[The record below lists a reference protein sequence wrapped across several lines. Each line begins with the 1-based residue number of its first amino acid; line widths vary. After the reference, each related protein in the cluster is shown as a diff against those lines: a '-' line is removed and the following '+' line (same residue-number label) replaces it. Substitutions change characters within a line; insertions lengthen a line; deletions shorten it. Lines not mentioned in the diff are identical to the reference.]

1 MARKQ
6 TTRKKKSGSARSAK
20 RAGKTTARKK
30 VAAGAGKKSGK
41 KASRKAGGS
50 KSGKRTAGKSGK
62 KKTGT
67 KTGRRAAPKAGAKR
81 TGKATGRK
89 KAAGVKRA
97 AGRGSRQE
105 GRHDVTTTSTQVK
118 SGRRRK
124 RTKAADQEELL
135 FDARAESAPGTPDA
149 IPADEGPAPEPAARA
164 GNGGAPARRGRR
176 SAPATAASMAKK
188 QREISVSEFFS
199 KNRHLLGF
207 DNPAK
212 ALLTTIKEAVDN
224 SLDACEE
231 AGILPDIRV
240 DVDQLAEDRFRVAV
254 QDNGPGIVKNQV
266 PRIFGQLLY
275 GSKFHRL
282 RQSRGQQGIG
292 ISAAGMYGQIT
303 TGKPVVIVSRIARNK
318 PAHHFEIQID
328 TRKNAPVVAVDREVD
343 WNGVDHGTR
352 VEIELEA
359 TYRKGTRSV
368 DAYIQQTGLAN
379 PHLRLEYRPP
389 KDEPVLYERAAD
401 ELPKEPM
408 EIKPHPH
415 GIELGMLMK
424 MLAETKSR
432 NVRGFLTSEF
442 SRVSPRV
449 ASEIL
454 AKAGIREN
462 ASPRTVRRN
471 DVEALF
477 KAVNQTKIM
486 APPTNCLSPI
496 GEDLLVAGLKQEV
509 EAAFYAASTR
519 SPAVYRGNPF
529 QVEVAL
535 AYGGKLPADEPITL
549 YRYANRVPLLYQQGA
564 CAVTKAVIGTSWR
577 SYGVQ
582 QSKGSLPIGPI
593 VLMVHIASAWVPFT
607 SESKEAIAHYPE
619 ILKEIKLGIQECGRR
634 LGTFIRRGQR
644 EREAERKRSYI
655 EKYIPHI
662 GIALKEILGLSDKE
676 EDRVVATLKDT
687 LERARKMG

>member
-1 MARKQ
+1 MAKKTSTAKQ
-6 TTRKKKSGSARSAK
+6 TSKRAPARGKQTGAAGK
-20 RAGKTTARKK
+20 TGGTKAAGKTTPGR
-30 VAAGAGKKSGK
+30 AAGERKAKKAKKAKKTGKTTAAGKK
-41 KASRKAGGS
+41 
-50 KSGKRTAGKSGK
+50 T
-62 KKTGT
+62 
-67 KTGRRAAPKAGAKR
+67 
-81 TGKATGRK
+81 
-89 KAAGVKRA
+89 
-97 AGRGSRQE
+97 AGRGRKTRASMSTVSTPVKAGKGKKSR
-105 GRHDVTTTSTQVK
+105 GK
-118 SGRRRK
+118 
-124 RTKAADQEELL
+124 ADQEELL
-135 FDARAESAPGTPDA
+135 FDGSEAPEESAA
-149 IPADEGPAPEPAARA
+149 
-164 GNGGAPARRGRR
+164 GGASGRATETVDEPGPRPTDTAAGKRRGRR

-240 DVDQLAEDRFRVAV
+240 EVHQLAEDRFRVAV
-254 QDNGPGIVKNQV
+254 QDNGPGILRNQV

-292 ISAAGMYGQIT
+292 ISAAGMYGQLT
-303 TGKPVVIVSRIARNK
+303 TGKPVAIVSRTAKNK
-318 PAHHFEIQID
+318 PAHRFELHID
-328 TRKNAPVVAVDREVD
+328 TRRNAPVVTSDTEMD
-343 WNGVDHGTR
+343 WEGVEHGTR

-359 TYRKGTRSV
+359 TYRKGSRSV
-368 DAYIQQTGLAN
+368 DAYLEETGLAN
-379 PHLRLEYRPP
+379 PHLRLEYFPP
-389 KDEPVLYERAAD
+389 KDEPVVYERAAA

-408 EIKPHPH
+408 EIQPHPH

-424 MLAETKSR
+424 MLVDTKSR
-432 NVRGFLTSEF
+432 NVKGFLTSEF

-454 AKAGIREN
+454 AKAKIRES
-462 ASPRTVRRN
+462 ASPRTVRR
-471 DVEALF
+471 DDAESLF
-477 KAVNQTKIM
+477 KAVNQTRIM

-496 GEDLLVAGLKQEV
+496 GEDLLIAGLRQEV
-509 EAAFYAASTR
+509 QADFFTASTR
-519 SPAVYRGNPF
+519 SPSVYRGNPF

-535 AYGGKLPADEPITL
+535 AYGGKLPGDEPITL

-577 SYGVQ
+577 SYQVQ

-593 VLMVHIASAWVPFT
+593 VLMVHIASVWVPFT

-619 ILKEIKLGIQECGRR
+619 ILKEIKLAIQECGRR
-634 LGTFIRRGQR
+634 LATHIRRGQR
-644 EREAERKRSYI
+644 EREAERKRGYI

-662 GIALKEILGLSDKE
+662 GIALKEILDLSDAE
-676 EDRVVATLKDT
+676 EEQVVATLKDT
-687 LERARKMG
+687 LEKSRKLG